1 MIIIGAGI
9 PSASISSGEIPP
21 LGFDIWNN
29 CVEIFN
35 LSVQTWDIDF

>member
-21 LGFDIWNN
+21 IGFDIWNN
-29 CVEIFN
+29 CVEIFS
-35 LSVQTWDIDF
+35 LSTQVWNIDF